1 MNYLNEIPKDRDIY
15 MHLHVPKTAGTSMW
29 KILEANFGGRLG
41 ADYALG
47 GHPGKYSQAQMAEV
61 LYQWDL
67 DCFTAHN
74 YSLPAIPFESL
85 PNIHAFSFVRDPVAK
100 AISSY
105 FYLRNQSQ
113 LSPWHVCKK
122 KKLTELLQ
130 ENQGDIIGNLML
142 FDCSQV
148 DFLMAGIADLNSVIE
163 YSRNY
168 NYHLLPTER
177 FDDSLICL
185 EKLYPAHFRDCS
197 YGERSNTSPR
207 DQKVTSE
214 DLKLI
219 ERLPWIGKD
228 RNLHKF
234 SIAYLDELIESCFVS
249 EDEFAAARTDFRK
262 RCDEKS
268 STSLSGNMKADGKT
282 SAMPMGRR
290 LKSAARIILRG
301 N

>member
-1 MNYLNEIPKDRDIY
+1 
-15 MHLHVPKTAGTSMW
+15 MW
-29 KILEANFGGRLG
+29 KILQANFGGRLG
-41 ADYALG
+41 SDYALG
-47 GHPGKYSQAQMAEV
+47 GHPRKYSRATMAEV

-105 FYLRNQSQ
+105 FYLRNNSQ
-113 LSPWHVCKK
+113 LSPWHVCKQK
-122 KKLTELLQ
+122 KMAELLR
-130 ENQGDIIGNLML
+130 ENQDDIIGNLML

-148 DFLMAGIADLNSVIE
+148 DFLMSEISNLSSVIE

-177 FDDSLICL
+177 FDDYLICL
-185 EKLYPAHFRDCS
+185 EKLYPDHFRDCS
-197 YGERSNTSPR
+197 YGERSNVSKR
-207 DQKVTSE
+207 DQKVTSSDKE
-214 DLKLI
+214 LI
-219 ERLPWIGKD
+219 ERLPWIDKD
-228 RNLHKF
+228 RSLHKF
-234 SIAYLDELIESCFVS
+234 SIEYLDGLIASCFAS
-249 EDEFAAARTDFRK
+249 EAKFARARTDFRK

-268 STSLSGNMKADGKT
+268 STRMNASRPVVGNPPP
-282 SAMPMGRR
+282 MPMGRR
-290 LKSAARIILRG
+290 FKSAARIILKG

>member
-1 MNYLNEIPKDRDIY
+1 MNYLTEIPQNRDIY
-15 MHLHVPKTAGTSMW
+15 MHLHVPKTAGTTMW

-47 GHPGKYSQAQMAEV
+47 GHPGKYTQEEMAEV

-74 YSLPAIPFESL
+74 YSLPAIPFGSL
-85 PNIHAFSFVRDPVAK
+85 PGIHAFSFVRDPVAK

-113 LSPWHVCKK
+113 LSPWHICKK

-130 ENQGDIIGNLML
+130 ENQSEIIGNLML
-142 FDCSQV
+142 FDCSQI
-148 DFLMAGIADLNSVIE
+148 DFLMAGTASLDSVLE
-163 YSRNY
+163 YSRKY
-168 NYHLLPTER
+168 EYHLLPSDR

-185 EKLYPAHFRDCS
+185 EKLYPTHFRDCS
-197 YGERSNTSPR
+197 YGERANTSSR
-207 DQKVTSE
+207 DQKVTKE
-214 DLKLI
+214 DLNLI
-219 ERLPWIGKD
+219 EKLPWIDKD
-228 RNLHKF
+228 RGLYDF
-234 SIAYLDELIESCFVS
+234 SIAYLEGLIERCFDTKEEFVAARSCFQ
-249 EDEFAAARTDFRK
+249 K
-262 RCDEKS
+262 RCDQKTLSIMNSKGQVAGKS
-268 STSLSGNMKADGKT
+268 RS
-282 SAMPMGRR
+282 MPMMYR